1 MAKPDVGD
9 KAPPFELTDLEGT
22 RRSLSDFAGHPL
34 VLVFL
39 RHLA

>member
-1 MAKPDVGD
+1 MAVGPGVEAPDFTVVRADGSRVGL
-9 KAPPFELTDLEGT
+9 A
-22 RRSLSDFAGHPL
+22 DFAGRPL